1 LIEMRIKR
9 LANDTRIVTDEIVL
23 APLVPEVAGFILDAD
38 IAGQAPIPCKFGRRG
53 FGLTPVFDESHGV
66 RPANRDD
73 ADRARLSRFS
83 RVHGRIS
90 SIV

>member
-1 LIEMRIKR
+1 LIEMRIKL

-53 FGLTPVFDESHGV
+53 FGLSQYSMKVTGSGRRTAMTPIALGY
-66 RPANRDD
+66 R
-73 ADRARLSRFS
+73 
-83 RVHGRIS
+83 G
-90 SIV
+90 

>member
-23 APLVPEVAGFILDAD
+23 APVAGFILDAD

-73 ADRARLSRFS
+73 ADRARLSRLS